1 MSGYLQRLASSVL
14 SPGGSIHPVLTP
26 VFSPSSSSM
35 GPENIGEERVA
46 SSSNEPSNNIRE
58 ESPMARPELVPPAA
72 ARNIPDTEPP
82 AAISSDPLA
91 LQPSPK
97 SERKARAVPIE
108 EDRTSFK
115 PLVNKDQIE
124 KAEKPPVSSMK
135 AKQEA
140 PGLAKLED
148 TSAKNNGAEVIRQP
162 GTPVFD
168 VSPQPAIASTADK
181 AMLKPNVEPVSEESV
196 PSRTSENAT
205 QSRDAGKPEIAFG
218 DSYTP
223 LVAEYAARTDA
234 LKIFA
239 ATTRPALPDVR
250 REAGSSRGFREPER
264 EPDEIQIHI
273 GRIEVTAAP
282 PAAVRPA
289 PKPERKALSL
299 DDYLKRKRGRA

>member
-26 VFSPSSSSM
+26 VFSPPSSPM
-35 GPENIGEERVA
+35 GPENIGEEMVA
-46 SSSNEPSNNIRE
+46 SPLNEPSSNRE

-82 AAISSDPLA
+82 AAISSDSSA
-91 LQPSPK
+91 LQPSPG
-97 SERKARAVPIE
+97 SERKARTVPIE
-108 EDRTSFK
+108 EDRASFK
-115 PLVNKDQIE
+115 PLVNKEQIE
-124 KAEKPPVSSMK
+124 EAEKPPVSSMK
-135 AKQEA
+135 AKQDA
-140 PGLAKLED
+140 PALAKSED
-148 TSAKNNGAEVIRQP
+148 TSAKNNAAGVIRQP

-168 VSPQPAIASTADK
+168 VSPPPAIASTADK
-181 AMLKPNVEPVSEESV
+181 AMPKSGVEPVSEESI
-196 PSRTSENAT
+196 PSRTSANAT
-205 QSRDAGKPEIAFG
+205 QSKDAGKPEIAFG
-218 DSYTP
+218 DRYTP

-234 LKIFA
+234 PKIFA
-239 ATTRPALPDVR
+239 ATTKPALTDAK

-289 PKPERKALSL
+289 SKPERKALSL